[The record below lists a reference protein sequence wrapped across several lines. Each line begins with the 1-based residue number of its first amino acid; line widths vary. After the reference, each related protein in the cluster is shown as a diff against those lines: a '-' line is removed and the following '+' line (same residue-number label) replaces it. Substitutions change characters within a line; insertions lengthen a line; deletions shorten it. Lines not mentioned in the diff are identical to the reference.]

1 MVHTIKATSTNVIKP
16 KCRLRPETI
25 WLSNSLKTDTQLYKV
40 QQFPTKKLL
49 SQLFPGWRGRVKR
62 LAGGPGQK
70 KYKMSLE
77 HLVMP
82 ASKKAIK
89 AFGVILKR
97 LRNIT
102 ERLSLAKDGSLQAST
117 TINVK
122 G

>member
-1 MVHTIKATSTNVIKP
+1 M
-16 KCRLRPETI
+16 
-25 WLSNSLKTDTQLYKV
+25 
-40 QQFPTKKLL
+40 
-49 SQLFPGWRGRVKR
+49 FPGRRGRVKR

-77 HLVMP
+77 HLVTP

-102 ERLSLAKDGSLQAST
+102 ERLSLAKEGSLQVST
-117 TINVK
+117 TINVM

>member
-1 MVHTIKATSTNVIKP
+1 M
-16 KCRLRPETI
+16 
-25 WLSNSLKTDTQLYKV
+25 
-40 QQFPTKKLL
+40 
-49 SQLFPGWRGRVKR
+49 FPGRRERVKR
-62 LAGGPGQK
+62 LAGSPGQK

-89 AFGVILKR
+89 AFGVTLKR

-102 ERLSLAKDGSLQAST
+102 KRLSLAEDGSLQAST
-117 TINVK
+117 TINVL